1 MKLYEISEQLR
12 QLSEMDEI
20 PPEQLQDT
28 LDMISDDFRV
38 KAENV
43 AIVIRE
49 IEAQSAALKAEAERM
64 TERKKSLDS
73 KVESLKDYLRFN
85 MEATGIVKVNGKLL
99 SVTLGAPSEIVVVP
113 EDAVDLPEKFQNHTV
128 SANKAL
134 IKYVLKSG
142 QEVKGCA
149 IMNGKAK
156 LTIK

>member
-49 IEAQSAALKAEAERM
+49 IEAQSAALKAESDRM

-73 KVESLKDYLRFN
+73 KAESLKDYLRFN
-85 MEATGIVKVNGKLL
+85 MEATGIVKVSGKLL
-99 SVTLGAPSEIVVVP
+99 SISLGAPSEIVVVP
-113 EDAVDLPEKFQNHTV
+113 EDALDLPDDFQNHSVT
-128 SANKAL
+128 ANKAM
-134 IKYVLKSG
+134 IKSALKAG
-142 QEVKGCA
+142 QEIKGCA

>member
-49 IEAQSAALKAEAERM
+49 IEAQSAALKAEADRM
-64 TERKKSLDS
+64 TDKKRALDS

-99 SVTLGAPSEIVVVP
+99 SITLGAPSEIVVAP
-113 EDAVDLPEKFQNHTV
+113 ENALDLPDEFQNHTI
-128 SANKAL
+128 SANKAM
-134 IKYVLKSG
+134 IKSALKSG

>member
-1 MKLYEISEQLR
+1 MKLHEISEQLR

-28 LDMISDDFRV
+28 LDMISDDFRI

-49 IEAQSAALKAEAERM
+49 IEAQSAALKAEADRM
-64 TERKKSLDS
+64 TDRKKSLDS
-73 KVESLKDYLRFN
+73 KAESLKDYLRFN
-85 MEATGIVKVNGKLL
+85 MEATGIVKVSGKLL
-99 SVTLGAPSEIVVVP
+99 SITLGAPSEIVVVP
-113 EDAVDLPEKFQNHTV
+113 EDALDLPDDFQNHSVT
-128 SANKAL
+128 ANKAM
-134 IKYVLKSG
+134 IKSALKAG
-142 QEVKGCA
+142 QEIKGCA

>member
-49 IEAQSAALKAEAERM
+49 IEAQSAALKAEADRM

-73 KVESLKDYLRFN
+73 KAESLKDYLRFN
-85 MEATGIVKVNGKLL
+85 MEATGIVKVSGKLL
-99 SVTLGAPSEIVVVP
+99 SITLGAPSEIVAVP
-113 EDAVDLPEKFQNHTV
+113 ENALDLPDDFQNHSVT
-128 SANKAL
+128 ANKAM
-134 IKYVLKSG
+134 IKSALKAG
-142 QEVKGCA
+142 QEIKGCA

>member
-49 IEAQSAALKAEAERM
+49 IEAQSAALKAEADRM
-64 TERKKSLDS
+64 TERKKSLDR
-73 KVESLKDYLRFN
+73 KAESLKDYLRFN
-85 MEATGIVKVNGKLL
+85 MEATGIVKVSGKML
-99 SVTLGAPSEIVVVP
+99 SITLGAPSEIVVVP
-113 EDAVDLPEKFQNHTV
+113 EDALDLPDDFQNHSVT
-128 SANKAL
+128 ANKAM
-134 IKYVLKSG
+134 IKSALKAG
-142 QEVKGCA
+142 QEIKGCA
-149 IMNGKAK
+149 IMDGKAK

>member
-49 IEAQSAALKAEAERM
+49 IEAQSAALKAEADRM
-64 TERKKSLDS
+64 TERKKSLDN

-85 MEATGIVKVNGKLL
+85 MEATGIVKVNGNLL

-113 EDAVDLPEKFQNHTV
+113 EDALDLPTKYRNHVIT
-128 SANKAL
+128 ANKTL
-134 IKYVLKSG
+134 IKLVLKAG
-142 QEVKGCA
+142 KKVKGCA

>member
-49 IEAQSAALKAEAERM
+49 IEAQSAALKAEADRM

-99 SVTLGAPSEIVVVP
+99 SITLGAPSEIVVAP
-113 EDAVDLPEKFQNHTV
+113 ENALDLPDDFQNHSVT
-128 SANKAL
+128 ANKAM
-134 IKYVLKSG
+134 IKSALKAG
-142 QEVKGCA
+142 QEIKGCA

>member
-49 IEAQSAALKAEAERM
+49 IEAQSAALKAEADRM
-64 TERKKSLDS
+64 TDRKKYLDS
-73 KVESLKDYLRFN
+73 KVESLKDYLRYN
-85 MEATGIVKVNGKLL
+85 MEATGITKVNGKLL
-99 SVTLGAPSEIVVVP
+99 SVTLWAPSEIVVVP
-113 EDAVDLPEKFQNHTV
+113 ENALDLPDEFQNHTV
-128 SANKAL
+128 SANKAF

-142 QEVKGCA
+142 QEIKGCA